1 MNYEKNIAKLKQ
13 LAQDY
18 DELRAPYSDTDYED
32 ISLNRKLRE
41 KLLSKHR
48 KFDKL
53 DAVMRRKVM
62 EDNDMDVLT
71 RLKEIQQN
79 AKYLRKEPELARLM
93 QNRHHQD
100 SQAAA
105 RWLTFAALL

>member
-18 DELRAPYSDTDYED
+18 DGLRAPYDGISYED
-32 ISLNRKLRE
+32 ISQVKKLRE
-41 KLLSKHR
+41 KLLSKYR
-48 KFDKL
+48 KFNKI
-53 DAVMRRKVM
+53 DAALRLEATK
-62 EDNDMDVLT
+62 DNNSDVLA

-93 QNRHHQD
+93 QDRHNED